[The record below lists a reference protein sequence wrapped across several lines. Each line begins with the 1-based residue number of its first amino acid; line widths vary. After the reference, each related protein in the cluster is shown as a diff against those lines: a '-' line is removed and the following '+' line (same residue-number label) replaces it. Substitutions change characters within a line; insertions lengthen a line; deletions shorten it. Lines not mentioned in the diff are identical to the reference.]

1 MLNTSCVAM
10 VAGLL
15 IESRAM
21 QKLKKK
27 KKKRRSSAYWTQA
40 DPKVMFLG
48 VIFIKDDIL
57 QSPGELKYLISE
69 R

>member
-1 MLNTSCVAM
+1 MGMLNTSCVAM

-27 KKKRRSSAYWTQA
+27 NN
-40 DPKVMFLG
+40 KVPLLIQFIVYAHDLLKQNALPMNTSIRFFCFL
-48 VIFIKDDIL
+48 V
-57 QSPGELKYLISE
+57 Y
-69 R
+69 

>member
-15 IESRAM
+15 IESRAR

-27 KKKRRSSAYWTQA
+27 KKSAYWTQT
-40 DPKVMFLG
+40 DTKVMFLG

-57 QSPGELKYLISE
+57 QSPGELKYLITE

>member
-1 MLNTSCVAM
+1 MLNTSGVAM

-15 IESRAM
+15 IESRAR

-27 KKKRRSSAYWTQA
+27 KKKKSAYWTQT
-40 DPKVMFLG
+40 DTKVMFLG

-57 QSPGELKYLISE
+57 QSPGELKYLITE

>member
-1 MLNTSCVAM
+1 MGMLNTSCVAM

-27 KKKRRSSAYWTQA
+27 KKSAYWTQA

-48 VIFIKDDIL
+48 VIFIRDDIL
-57 QSPGELKYLISE
+57 LSPGELK
-69 R
+69 

>member
-1 MLNTSCVAM
+1 M

-27 KKKRRSSAYWTQA
+27 KKCIL
-40 DPKVMFLG
+40 DPGRPQGHVLG
-48 VIFIKDDIL
+48 VVFIRDDIL
-57 QSPGELKYLISE
+57 QSPGELKQLITK

>member
-1 MLNTSCVAM
+1 MGMLNTSCVAM

-27 KKKRRSSAYWTQA
+27 KSAYWTQA

-48 VIFIKDDIL
+48 VIFIRDDIL
-57 QSPGELKYLISE
+57 QSPGELK
-69 R
+69 

>member
-1 MLNTSCVAM
+1 MLNISCVAV

-27 KKKRRSSAYWTQA
+27 KKRRGAYWTQT
-40 DPKVMFLG
+40 DTKVMFLG

-57 QSPGELKYLISE
+57 QSPGELKYLITE
-69 R
+69 W

>member
-15 IESRAM
+15 IESRAR

-27 KKKRRSSAYWTQA
+27 KSAYWTQT
-40 DPKVMFLG
+40 DTKVMFLG

-57 QSPGELKYLISE
+57 QSPGELKYLITE

>member
-27 KKKRRSSAYWTQA
+27 KKKKCIL
-40 DPKVMFLG
+40 DPGRPQGHVLG
-48 VIFIKDDIL
+48 VVFIRDDIL
-57 QSPGELKYLISE
+57 QSPGELKQLITK

>member
-27 KKKRRSSAYWTQA
+27 KKKSAYWTQA

-48 VIFIKDDIL
+48 VIFIRDDIL
-57 QSPGELKYLISE
+57 QSPGELK
-69 R
+69 